1 MSNGYTAASKRKV
14 RLLSY
19 VSAGVL
25 ASMIPVAAKAATVAN
40 PNPVNAACA
49 LNTAQFAPGNG
60 QGINVPAGFK
70 VSVFASGLNMPT
82 GIAFRSAGAGFEV
95 YVLES
100 GHGLPSACNDEST
113 MPGGTFA
120 ANNPF
125 TPDILVFDQNG
136 NLETQDWQ
144 ANSSGGRLPAVGP
157 CYRHRLRARTPGW
170 PLVRD

>member
-1 MSNGYTAASKRKV
+1 MSNSYSAASKRKV
-14 RLLSY
+14 RLLGY

-25 ASMIPVAAKAATVAN
+25 ASMIPVAAQATTVTN
-40 PNPVNAACA
+40 PNPNPGCSG
-49 LNTAQFAPGNG
+49 NSAQFNPGTG

-82 GIAFRSAGAGFEV
+82 GIAFLKTGGTFEV

-100 GHGLPSACNDEST
+100 GHGLPSACNEQDV

-120 ANNPF
+120 PNNPF

-136 NLETQDWQ
+136 NLKP
-144 ANSSGGRLPAVGP
+144 RLGKPTAPGVGLQPAGP
-157 CYRHRLRARTPGW
+157 AI
-170 PLVRD
+170 DIAFE